1 MLLFAVPLELVLL
14 AQGKELR
21 AKFWA
26 AEAAFW
32 VEVDKFCAREL
43 CTRVAGVDKARKE
56 LIYPGILLCGQLFLC
71 GQILNSQNTSTCDR
85 TLCLVLSLWVIA
97 DQHRAKP
104 VPMPWVVP
112 PTKRTIPLIVCHNRW
127 TLLVCLV

>member
-14 AQGKELR
+14 ALGKELR

-43 CTRVAGVDKARKE
+43 FTRVAGVDKAGE
-56 LIYPGILLCGQLFLC
+56 ELLCLDLLLGQLFLVW
-71 GQILNSQNTSTCDR
+71 STSTHASTYSR
-85 TLCLVLSLWVIA
+85 TLWRVLSRHTRGDNRPA
-97 DQHRAKP
+97 SAKP
-104 VPMPWVVP
+104 VGMAWVVP
-112 PTKRTIPLIVCHNRW
+112 LTEGTKRSVSSNGVNVYRTK
-127 TLLVCLV
+127 